1 MAPRAGDGSGGA
13 CGAAGGRAG
22 NRRCGRS
29 GRGEHDRLDGRRRR
43 CEPCMFSVI
52 RRANAGVEQDRVRPL
67 APPDRHEGG
76 EAVLGHEPRHRGA
89 TLEVGSGDRGHPT
102 HGRSLGRRH
111 VGHQAVV
118 AVVDQRGDD
127 DLVAMACAT
136 AVEEEVA
143 LPDRDGLAAE
153 RHPVA
158 VKAHADDAAPSRG
171 LLAHQLW
178 PAEALGP
185 ERGQHAVRRT
195 GDRILVHPDGRGE
208 EAAHAVDALAV
219 ARRGDGDA
227 AGIEHGQGAQ
237 VRLQRPDRGGR
248 AELHDEV
255 EAAPADG
262 VDLGRPEGPG
272 ERVVVGGRRRGKGRE
287 VHLDPAVGF
296 LAAGEHATEGVEGR
310 VAAQHMGRGQGGVAA
325 QGDLGRRREP
335 PQVERP
341 VAPLHEE
348 RRLGEV
354 HLRGDV
360 LHPDGVGGTVE
371 PAHGGGVPAEG
382 GVGEGVDDTDGD
394 HRAGTVAR
402 RGRGPP

>member
-1 MAPRAGDGSGGA
+1 MARATAASSRRLPSQTVTAWPPSATRSPSRRMRTMPPRAEA
-13 CGAAGGRAG
+13 C
-22 NRRCGRS
+22 S
-29 GRGEHDRLDGRRRR
+29 
-43 CEPCMFSVI
+43 
-52 RRANAGVEQDRVRPL
+52 
-67 APPDRHEGG
+67 
-76 EAVLGHEPRHRGA
+76 
-89 TLEVGSGDRGHPT
+89 PT
-102 HGRSLGRRH
+102 SS
-111 VGHQAVV
+111 
-118 AVVDQRGDD
+118 
-127 DLVAMACAT
+127 
-136 AVEEEVA
+136 E
-143 LPDRDGLAAE
+143 
-153 RHPVA
+153 
-158 VKAHADDAAPSRG
+158 
-171 LLAHQLW
+171 

-227 AGIEHGQGAQ
+227 AGIERGQGAQ

-262 VDLGRPEGPG
+262 VDLGRPERPG

-310 VAAQHMGRGQGGVAA
+310 VATQHMGRGQGGVAA

-335 PQVERP
+335 SQVERP

-360 LHPDGVGGTVE
+360 LHPDGVGW
-371 PAHGGGVPAEG
+371 
-382 GVGEGVDDTDGD
+382 DG
-394 HRAGTVAR
+394 RAGTRR
-402 RGRGPP
+402 RGCRRRRRR